1 VGQRMAAGRL
11 HHVGRWRL
19 TSGGGTEGVGR
30 WGGGWRWAGRTTSGS
45 GASRWSVGGAGGLR
59 RMENDDDVEGD
70 DGVEGGS
77 GGVWN

>member
-1 VGQRMAAGRL
+1 VAPAWGIG
-11 HHVGRWRL
+11 
-19 TSGGGTEGVGR
+19 SGGGQRGTEDVGGAEN
-30 WGGGWRWAGRTTSGS
+30 GGRPAAPRWAVAPHVWRRHGGR
-45 GASRWSVGGAGGLR
+45 RSVGGAGGLR